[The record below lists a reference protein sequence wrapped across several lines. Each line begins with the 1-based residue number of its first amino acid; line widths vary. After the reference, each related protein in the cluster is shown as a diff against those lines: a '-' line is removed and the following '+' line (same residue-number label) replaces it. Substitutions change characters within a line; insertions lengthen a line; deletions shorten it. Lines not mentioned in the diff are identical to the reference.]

1 MTKTIDIFFDY
12 VCPYSYIACRRED
25 FLKKDM
31 DVEFNWRSWETFPER
46 SLVSYLRDDLRYGWA
61 VTMLAKEIE
70 MDITMPRH
78 VSNTNMAL
86 RGLEYAKTKGRG
98 GEYNRAVFDVHWDE
112 KKDISDIE
120 VLKEV
125 CSRIGLDPDE
135 FEREMENPEYG
146 KILEENEREVER
158 LNVQLVPSYILG
170 DRIVVG
176 NIRLSNLKKDLKKY
190 LRT

>member
-1 MTKTIDIFFDY
+1 MPKTIDIFFDY

-25 FLKKDM
+25 ILKESL
-31 DVEFNWRSWETFPER
+31 DVDFNWKPWEIFPER
-46 SLVSYLRDDLRYGWA
+46 SLECYLRDDVRCAWA

-70 MDITMPRH
+70 LDITMPRH
-78 VSNTNMAL
+78 VSNSNLAL
-86 RGLEYAKTKGRG
+86 RGLEYARKKGKAS
-98 GEYNRAVFDVHWDE
+98 EYHRAVFDVHWEE

-120 VLKEV
+120 VLKAV
-125 CSRIGLDPDE
+125 CSKIGLDPDE

-146 KILEENEREVER
+146 KILENNDIEAER